1 MPCRNLTA
9 GPTTSAGWRNRNAG
23 AVARTAAVIPR
34 RARPEPVFGSD
45 FSPAGSSFP
54 LLTAKAGH
62 LNRARRSP
70 IPGIGKV
77 QRGGRSLGAPCIH
90 VAQMEDMAMRDFDL
104 TPVRRS
110 TIGFDRLFDLIDD
123 SFRLQGED
131 NYPPYNIARVGEDHY
146 RISLAL
152 AGFKPEEITVTA
164 AQNML
169 TVEGRK
175 AENGDHEYLFQG
187 ISGRPFRRKFNLAD
201 YVEVTC
207 ASFENGLLHR
217 RL

>member
-1 MPCRNLTA
+1 M
-9 GPTTSAGWRNRNAG
+9 
-23 AVARTAAVIPR
+23 
-34 RARPEPVFGSD
+34 RA
-45 FSPAGSSFP
+45 
-54 LLTAKAGH
+54 
-62 LNRARRSP
+62 
-70 IPGIGKV
+70 
-77 QRGGRSLGAPCIH
+77 
-90 VAQMEDMAMRDFDL
+90 FDL

-164 AQNML
+164 EQNML

-187 ISGRPFRRKFNLAD
+187 ISGRPFRRQFNLAD
-201 YVEVTC
+201 YVEVTG
-207 ASFENGLLHR
+207 ASLENGLLQIELMRKLPEAMKPR
-217 RL
+217 RIAIDAGAGNDHQQIEHSQAA